1 MDAIANLLIE
11 LDAKPTAID
20 QTDGLRIYLDN
31 SEIVH
36 FRPSGNA
43 PELRCY
49 AEADGQERANW
60 LASECL
66 QLISHYSENNRDF
79 GLS

>member
-1 MDAIANLLIE
+1 MESISALLVT
-11 LDAKPTAID
+11 LGAKPSHID

-36 FRPSGNA
+36 YRPSGNT

-49 AEADGQERANW
+49 AEANSQERANW
-60 LASECL
+60 LAAECL
-66 QLISHYSENNRDF
+66 RLVR
-79 GLS
+79 